1 MEHRKHIKRKGK
13 NNGLVLVVADHRFS
27 DLYLEDKM
35 SWILWAMIGII
46 AANVLFFGSLALVDR
61 IERRRK

>member
-1 MEHRKHIKRKGK
+1 M
-13 NNGLVLVVADHRFS
+13 VLVVADHRIS